1 MTFQNKSMPV
11 SRAAR
16 NAIFV
21 AVLLG
26 ACLRPAE
33 CEAQKTENVILIT
46 YDGLRWQELFGGVDE
61 RLLSPKAKAAKD
73 ARALRSRFWA
83 DTPEERREKLLPFFW
98 STIAKE
104 GQVYGDPSKGSQG
117 KSTNGRFFSY
127 PGYNEILSGYADDRI
142 TSNAKKPNPNVTAL
156 EWLSK
161 QEGFEGKVAAF
172 GSWDVFPYIVN
183 AERSGIPVNAGWME
197 LTESPDAALLDS
209 LNELSREIPRY
220 WGNVRYDFF
229 TFHGAAEYL
238 KKHKPRV
245 LYVAFGETDDWAHDR
260 RYGLYLDAAWR
271 TDDYIRRL
279 WELVQSM
286 PEYAGKTSLVMTTD
300 HGRGDTREDWTG
312 HSADIPGSDDIWI
325 AVMGPDTPALG
336 IVPDAA
342 VTQGQVAATV
352 AALLGLDYAAAVPKA
367 AKAIEAAVAEADAGR

>member
-1 MTFQNKSMPV
+1 MTIRTRGTIP

-16 NAIFV
+16 NAALA
-21 AVLLG
+21 AVLILCFLT
-26 ACLRPAE
+26 AAV

-46 YDGLRWQELFGGVDE
+46 YDGLRWQELFGGLDK
-61 RLLSPKAKAAKD
+61 RLLDPSAKAVKD
-73 ARALRSRFWA
+73 APALRRRFWA

-98 STIAKE
+98 GTIAKK

-117 KSTNGRFFSY
+117 KVMNGRIFSY
-127 PGYNEILSGYADDRI
+127 PGYNEILSGYPDERI
-142 TSNAKKPNPNVTAL
+142 DSNAKTPNQNVTVL

-161 QEGFEGKVAAF
+161 HDGFEGKVAAF
-172 GSWDVFPYIVN
+172 GSWDVFPYIIN
-183 AERSGIPVNAGWME
+183 AERSGIPVNAGWMD
-197 LTESPDAALLDS
+197 LTESPDEDLLDS

-220 WGNVRYDFF
+220 WGNVRYDLF

-245 LYVAFGETDDWAHDR
+245 LYVAFGETDDWAHGR
-260 RYGLYLDAAWR
+260 RYGLYLDSAWR

-300 HGRGDTREDWTG
+300 HGRGDTSEDWTG
-312 HSADIPGSDDIWI
+312 HGADTPGSDDIWI
-325 AVMGPDTPALG
+325 VVMGPDTPARG
-336 IVPDAA
+336 VVPDAA

-352 AALLGLDYAAAVPKA
+352 AALLGLDYVAAVPEA
-367 AKAIEAAVAEADAGR
+367 AKAIETAVGEAGASR

>member
-1 MTFQNKSMPV
+1 MTIRTRATIP

-16 NAIFV
+16 NAALA
-21 AVLLG
+21 AVLILCFLT
-26 ACLRPAE
+26 AAV

-46 YDGLRWQELFGGVDE
+46 YDGLRWQELFGGLDE
-61 RLLSPKAKAAKD
+61 RLLIPRAKAAKD
-73 ARALRSRFWA
+73 APALRRRFSA

-98 STIAKE
+98 GTVAKE
-104 GQVYGDPSKGSQG
+104 GQVYGDPSKGGQG
-117 KSTNGRFFSY
+117 KSTNGRFFSF

-142 TSNAKKPNPNVTAL
+142 TSNAKKPNPNVTVL
-156 EWLSK
+156 EWLSRHD
-161 QEGFEGKVAAF
+161 GFEGKVAAF
-172 GSWDVFPYIVN
+172 GSWDVFPYIIN
-183 AERSGIPVNAGWME
+183 TERSGIPVNAGWMD
-197 LTESPDAALLDS
+197 LTESPDEDFLES

-238 KKHKPRV
+238 KKHRPRV

-260 RYGLYLDAAWR
+260 RYGLYLDSAWR

-286 PEYAGKTSLVMTTD
+286 PGYAGKTSLVMTTD
-300 HGRGDTREDWTG
+300 HGRGDTSEDWTG
-312 HSADIPGSDDIWI
+312 HGADTPGSDDIWI

-352 AALLGLDYAAAVPKA
+352 AALLGLDYAAAVPQA

>member
-1 MTFQNKSMPV
+1 MTIRTRATIP

-16 NAIFV
+16 NAALA
-21 AVLLG
+21 AVLILCFLT
-26 ACLRPAE
+26 AAV

-46 YDGLRWQELFGGVDE
+46 YDGLRWQELFGGLDE
-61 RLLSPKAKAAKD
+61 RLLIPRAKAAKD
-73 ARALRSRFWA
+73 APALRRRFSA

-98 STIAKE
+98 GTVAKE
-104 GQVYGDPSKGSQG
+104 GQVYGDPSKGGQG
-117 KSTNGRFFSY
+117 KSTNGRFFSF

-142 TSNAKKPNPNVTAL
+142 TSNAKKPNPNVTVL
-156 EWLSK
+156 EWLSRHD
-161 QEGFEGKVAAF
+161 GFEGKVAAF
-172 GSWDVFPYIVN
+172 GSWDVFPYIIN
-183 AERSGIPVNAGWME
+183 TERSGIPVNAGWMD
-197 LTESPDAALLDS
+197 LTESPDEDFLES

-238 KKHKPRV
+238 KKHRPRV

-260 RYGLYLDAAWR
+260 RYGLYLDSAWR

-279 WELVQSM
+279 WELIQSM

-300 HGRGDTREDWTG
+300 HGRGDTSEDWTG
-312 HSADIPGSDDIWI
+312 HGADTPGSDDIWI
-325 AVMGPDTPALG
+325 AVMGPDTPARGVVL
-336 IVPDAA
+336 DAA

-352 AALLGLDYAAAVPKA
+352 AALLGLDYAAAVPEA
-367 AKAIEAAVAEADAGR
+367 AKAIETAVGEAGASR

>member
-1 MTFQNKSMPV
+1 MVVQ
-11 SRAAR
+11 SRATISSCATK
-16 NAIFV
+16 NAALA
-21 AVLLG
+21 AVLILCFLT
-26 ACLRPAE
+26 AAVST
-33 CEAQKTENVILIT
+33 AQKTENVILIT

-61 RLLSPKAKAAKD
+61 RLLSPSAKAAKD
-73 ARALRSRFWA
+73 ASALRRRFWA

-127 PGYNEILSGYADDRI
+127 PGYNEILSGYPDNGI
-142 TSNAKKPNPNVTAL
+142 TSNAKKWNPNVTAL

-161 QEGFEGKVAAF
+161 QDGFEGRVAAF
-172 GSWDVFPYIVN
+172 GSWDVFPHIVN
-183 AERSGIPVNAGWME
+183 AERSGIPVNAGWMD
-197 LTESPDAALLDS
+197 LTESPDEGLLES

-220 WGNVRYDFF
+220 WGNVRYDLF

-260 RYGLYLDAAWR
+260 RYGLYLDSAWR

-300 HGRGDTREDWTG
+300 HGRGDTSEDWTG
-312 HSADIPGSDDIWI
+312 HGADTPGSDDIWI
-325 AVMGPDTPALG
+325 AVMGPDTPARG

-367 AKAIEAAVAEADAGR
+367 AEAIETAVAEANAGR

>member
-1 MTFQNKSMPV
+1 MTIRTRATIP

-16 NAIFV
+16 NAALA
-21 AVLLG
+21 AVLILCFLT
-26 ACLRPAE
+26 AAV

-46 YDGLRWQELFGGVDE
+46 YDGLRWQELFGGLDE
-61 RLLSPKAKAAKD
+61 RLLIPRAKAAKD
-73 ARALRSRFWA
+73 APALRRRFSA

-98 STIAKE
+98 GTVAKE
-104 GQVYGDPSKGSQG
+104 GQVYGDPSKGGQG
-117 KSTNGRFFSY
+117 KSTNGRFFSF

-142 TSNAKKPNPNVTAL
+142 TSNAKKPNPNVTVL
-156 EWLSK
+156 EWLSRHD
-161 QEGFEGKVAAF
+161 GFEGKVAAF
-172 GSWDVFPYIVN
+172 GSWDVFPYIIN
-183 AERSGIPVNAGWME
+183 TERSGIPVNAGWMD
-197 LTESPDAALLDS
+197 LTESPDEDFLES

-238 KKHKPRV
+238 KKHRPRV

-260 RYGLYLDAAWR
+260 RYGLYLDSAWR

-279 WELVQSM
+279 WELIQSM

-300 HGRGDTREDWTG
+300 HGRGDTSEDWTG
-312 HSADIPGSDDIWI
+312 HGADTPGSDDIWI
-325 AVMGPDTPALG
+325 AVMGPDTPARGVVL
-336 IVPDAA
+336 DAA

-352 AALLGLDYAAAVPKA
+352 AALLRLDYAAAVPEA
-367 AKAIEAAVAEADAGR
+367 AKAIETAVGEAGASR